1 MKAPSPAPLYATI
14 LPVLVEHARALGYAL
29 AVHGTLARDLDLV
42 AVPWV
47 DGAAPAEDLV
57 RSLAQQIAWTQD
69 NLGYLV
75 QGPEKKP
82 HGRLAWT
89 IPLVGDAFV
98 DLSVCNGSGM
108 RPPPK
113 ADAAVT
119 TCVYPPGFERDLSVP
134 CTRCGLTAD
143 IEAIANGLPPTPC
156 SAAPEKENTMDFGE
170 ALHQGAPEE
179 ESIVNPETPTPTP
192 AQPAEHILQFF
203 AYGHLPPHLAMVS
216 KPFCELAH
224 ALVLGDNQPD
234 AVVGRVTLGGP
245 LPRNP
250 EREVALRKLLE
261 AKDAA
266 VRALVAR

>member
-1 MKAPSPAPLYATI
+1 VKAPSPAPLYATI

-170 ALHQGAPEE
+170 ALRALKEDATEGRKYDSGKDDYSLIPPKALAGLVRVLTFGARKYARDNWRFVPDRRTRYFSAAMRHMWAWFRGEK
-179 ESIVNPETPTPTP
+179 NDPETG
-192 AQPAEHILQFF
+192 EN
-203 AYGHLPPHLAMVS
+203 HLHHAACCISFLADEDED
-216 KPFCELAH
+216 K
-224 ALVLGDNQPD
+224 Q
-234 AVVGRVTLGGP
+234 
-245 LPRNP
+245 
-250 EREVALRKLLE
+250 
-261 AKDAA
+261 
-266 VRALVAR
+266 